1 VTHHRT
7 YKLELP
13 DGEILRTR
21 ISKPVDR
28 TQYAKSTWSHILRE
42 QLAVDSATFWACVKE
57 RVLPDRSTSAEE
69 RPGIPYHLVLEL
81 KRTCGI
87 SSEEAIKL
95 TELQAKQ
102 KIAEH
107 WGAIAEAAAEG
118 GN

>member
-1 VTHHRT
+1 
-7 YKLELP
+7 
-13 DGEILRTR
+13 
-21 ISKPVDR
+21 
-28 TQYAKSTWSHILRE
+28 
-42 QLAVDSATFWACVKE
+42 
-57 RVLPDRSTSAEE
+57 
-69 RPGIPYHLVLEL
+69 LEL

>member
-107 WGAIAEAAAEG
+107 WRAIAEAAAEG